1 MFGVFL
7 ITLRKEFKELFCS
20 FHSWICFFFIVIFP
34 FLALLKGIDFPS
46 YAFVLVVAVSVCQY
60 TYDSFQN
67 DTESKGAVF
76 LSNIKA
82 DFRTVYSAK
91 LIVALVEGLICFCY
105 GYRWIKDLFRFKDIL
120 WLSLALICVFSIL
133 QIAANL
139 ANGSEILA
147 FALAILVCV
156 ALSVLLAFITRYYL
170 RLLIS
175 AAAAFVSI
183 LLARASFH
191 SLRYRVQF

>member
-82 DFRTVYSAK
+82 DFRTVYLAK

-120 WLSLALICVFSIL
+120 WLSLALICFIGFYNQILSTASYFRSCRICFNSARQGFFS
-133 QIAANL
+133 
-139 ANGSEILA
+139 
-147 FALAILVCV
+147 F
-156 ALSVLLAFITRYYL
+156 T
-170 RLLIS
+170 
-175 AAAAFVSI
+175 SI
-183 LLARASFH
+183 
-191 SLRYRVQF
+191 